1 VVLAFPVGR
10 GSIGVSLAAAA
21 VQWVLCAGTL
31 ILLALLDG
39 DVQER
44 LPGIGSL
51 FRGCSYAAV
60 AGSLLIGAASLRPF
74 IGLDAAPACAAALSG
89 LALTLIGAMLLD
101 WLLRDVR
108 LDGPPPCESVVM
120 ARLGA
125 LQEIV
130 AGNAW
135 GPGAHGL

>member
-1 VVLAFPVGR
+1 MFRGTLAENVRYKRPGATDLEVR
-10 GSIGVSLAAAA
+10 DAA
-21 VQWVLCAGTL
+21 VVAQ
-31 ILLALLDG
+31 LAL
-39 DVQER
+39 
-44 LPGIGSL
+44 SL
-51 FRGCSYAAV
+51 
-60 AGSLLIGAASLRPF
+60 SLLIGAASLRPF